1 MTRFLAR
8 AALLGLLAL
17 PATSAWGAED
27 TTSQRF
33 RTGMEAVA
41 AATRTEG
48 DARDAHLDR
57 AIAAFREILI
67 DKPELVRVRLELA
80 RAFFLK
86 EEDTLAR
93 RHFEQVLAGR
103 PPAPVALN
111 IQRFLRTM
119 RARRRWDAY
128 FGMAIAPDSN
138 LNAASSESTIWLDT
152 PVGRLPFTRQGDYA
166 PKSGLGVSMWSG
178 GEYQYPL
185 TDRLRLRSGA
195 RASMREYK
203 GGRFDSHSTS
213 ADLGPRWLIDPRTEA
228 SLLATVERQ
237 WSSGTPE
244 NDRFGVRL
252 ETRRQMSPRFA
263 LSGRAS
269 AFRRNCRDCDWLDGR
284 VGEFSLE
291 ASWVALP
298 TLRLGGNAGRTW
310 TGAEA
315 EHWRNVSLQAGLG
328 ATLALPAGFTVG
340 ARASLRRT
348 DYDGRGS
355 AHNTIDGQQREDRNR
370 SLSASVYNR
379 GFTVVGFSPRLTA
392 VTETRDTNAQ
402 ALDYKRNRVE
412 LSFVRQF

>member
-8 AALLGLLAL
+8 AALLALLAL
-17 PATSAWGAED
+17 PAPAAWGQEDSTSA
-27 TTSQRF
+27 RF
-33 RTGMEAVA
+33 QAGMDAVKA
-41 AATRTEG
+41 AMRADG

-67 DKPELVRVRLELA
+67 DRPELVRVRLELA

-103 PPAPVALN
+103 PPAPVVMN
-111 IQRFLRTM
+111 IQRFLGTM

-128 FGMAIAPDSN
+128 FGMAVAPDSN

-152 PVGRLPFTRQGDYA
+152 PFGRLPFTRQGDYA
-166 PKSGLGVSMWSG
+166 PKSGLGVSIWSG

-185 TDRLRLRSGA
+185 TNRLRLRSGA
-195 RASMREYK
+195 RASIREYK
-203 GGRFDSHSTS
+203 GGRFDSHTTS

-237 WSSGTPE
+237 WSAGTPE
-244 NDRFGVRL
+244 NDRFGFRL
-252 ETRRQMSPRFA
+252 ETKRRLSPRFS

-269 AFRRNCRDCDWLDGR
+269 ALRRNCRDCDWLDGPVR
-284 VGEFSLE
+284 EISLG

-298 TLRLGGNAGRTW
+298 TLRLGGNVGRTW
-310 TGAEA
+310 TGAES
-315 EHWRNVSLQAGLG
+315 EHWRNASLQAGLG

-348 DYDGRGS
+348 DYEGRGA

-370 SLSASVYNR
+370 TLSASVHNR
-379 GFTVVGFSPRLTA
+379 GVTVAGFSPRLTA
-392 VTETRDTNAQ
+392 VAESRDTNAQ
-402 ALDYKRNRVE
+402 ALDYKRNRIE